1 MRSDPMDKETALAI
15 IERDAIDAAAYR
27 GYREDTMLPGERQWH
42 ADRSVAARATVEGLW
57 EERERLVAGFC
68 FQQTRADVAEAALKE
83 AGLQLGCADDYAR
96 EWKAHC
102 EAAEAALKEA
112 GACGPIERDEGFD
125 RTYIPLPAGWE
136 VQTKGK
142 GSTFRICEPDGH
154 RLAIPNEPYLHETL
168 ERMAREINAAC
179 RPTPPTVTVEA
190 PKDGR

>member
-1 MRSDPMDKETALAI
+1 MNSPMRSDPMDKETALAI

-68 FQQTRADVAEAALKE
+68 FQQTRADV
-83 AGLQLGCADDYAR
+83 
-96 EWKAHC
+96 
-102 EAAEAALKEA
+102 AEAALKEA